1 MGGLE
6 RASGNMHMTR
16 FFEFLD
22 KIEEMIFADGLAQVT
37 AWILFIGGII
47 AWPITAKTMF
57 KHEPQ
62 GILGL
67 SFLAI
72 IYTGYQ
78 ILQYMHKQKKLE
90 KKVDKSD

>member
-1 MGGLE
+1 MRL
-6 RASGNMHMTR
+6 TR

-22 KIEEMIFADGLAQVT
+22 KIEEILFTDGLAQVT

-47 AWPITAKTMF
+47 AWPITAKTIF
-57 KHEPQ
+57 KNEQQ

-67 SFLAI
+67 SYIAI

-90 KKVDKSD
+90 KKVDKGD